1 MTQLF
6 NQQLYDK
13 LQQVLK
19 QAKRALIVSHINP
32 DGDAIGSSL
41 GLACLLRQHIAQVSV
56 MMPNHFP
63 DFLKWMEGA
72 PNIVIYKQDAEKA
85 KKLID
90 EADVIF
96 CLDFNNLARIE
107 ELGKYI
113 AQSKVCRVLIDHHL
127 NPKAD
132 EFDLMFSHIPVSS
145 TSELVYRISATINN
159 STAIPKAAAEALYC
173 GIMTDTG
180 SFAHSSSNPELF
192 RIVANLLECGIDKDQ
207 ISALVY
213 DNFSANRMR
222 LLGYSLNEKMVV
234 LSKYRAAYISLSRE
248 ELNNF
253 SFCPG
258 DTEGFVNYPLS
269 IKDVVLS
276 VFFVE
281 TMNHIKVSIRTRG
294 NFSANELS
302 TKHFNGGGH
311 KNAAGG
317 KLFCSLPEAI
327 ELLKSILPEYEQA
340 LRQ

>member
-1 MTQLF
+1 MIQLF

-13 LQQVLK
+13 LQQILK
-19 QAKRALIVSHINP
+19 QTQRALIVSHINP

-41 GLACLLRQHIAQVSV
+41 GLACLLKQHISQVDV
-56 MMPNHFP
+56 VMPNHFP
-63 DFLKWMEGA
+63 DFLRWMEGA
-72 PNIVIYKQDAEKA
+72 SDIRIYRQEAEKVER
-85 KKLID
+85 LVD

-96 CLDFNNLARIE
+96 CLDFNNLERIE

-113 AQSKVCRVLIDHHL
+113 AQSKAQRILIDHHL
-127 NPKAD
+127 NPRQD
-132 EFDLMFSHIPVSS
+132 EFDLMFSHIPASS
-145 TSELVYRISATINN
+145 TSELVYRISVAV
-159 STAIPKAAAEALYC
+159 SKATAIPKSAAEAIYC

-192 RIVANLLECGIDKDQ
+192 RIVANLLECGVDKDQ

-213 DNFSANRMR
+213 DNFSADRMK

-234 LSKYRAAYISLSRE
+234 LPQYRTSYISLSRE
-248 ELNNF
+248 ELNSY

-269 IKDVVLS
+269 IKNVMLS

-281 TMNHIKVSIRTRG
+281 AMNHIKVSIRTRG
-294 NFSANELS
+294 NFSANEFS
-302 TKHFNGGGH
+302 ASHFNGGGH

-317 KLFCSLPEAI
+317 KLFCSLSEAI
-327 ELLKSILPEYEQA
+327 QLLESILPSYEKA
-340 LRQ
+340 LHQ